1 VAFNSSRLS
10 IARKRRVLNKTAL
23 AKRIGVDLRTIA
35 RWENCESE
43 PTPEN
48 VDAIVRVLQ
57 FPRGFFYGDD
67 IEEPAAEVTSFRSQ
81 KSLSAAL
88 RDAALAAGAIGFCI
102 ADWVY
107 DRFELPPSKIPD
119 LSSYEPESAARAL
132 RQEWELGEKPIS
144 NMIQLLESK
153 GVRVFS
159 LAENTM
165 RVNAYSTWRV
175 DTPYIFLNTIKS
187 AECSRFDAAH
197 ELGHLV
203 LHQDCKM
210 KGREAEDQANAF
222 ARAFLMPK
230 ADVLSALPRVRD
242 LQQLIV
248 IKVRWLVSVAA
259 LNYRLHKLGI
269 ISDWKNRDFCIE
281 IAKKGYNKNEP
292 RPMDRERS
300 LVWEKVLKTLW
311 SERTTQVDIASN
323 LNLPLSEVE
332 GLLFGVLNTSRGT
345 PPTAPRR
352 SLSVVERPV
361 ERTTTAAT
369 A

>member
-1 VAFNSSRLS
+1 VAFNPSRLS
-10 IARKRRVLNKTAL
+10 IARKRRVLNKTTL
-23 AKRIGVDLRTIA
+23 AKQIDVDLRTIA
-35 RWENCESE
+35 RWEKCECE

-48 VDAIVRVLQ
+48 VDALVRVLN
-57 FPRGFFYGDD
+57 FPRAFFYGDD
-67 IEEPAAEVTSFRSQ
+67 IEEPLAELTSFRSQ
-81 KSLSAAL
+81 KALSAAL
-88 RDAALAAGAIGFCI
+88 RDAALAAGAIGFRI
-102 ADWVY
+102 ADWVNE
-107 DRFELPPSKIPD
+107 RFDLPPSRIPD
-119 LSSYEPESAARAL
+119 LSSYEPEVAARAL

-159 LAENTM
+159 LAENTTQ
-165 RVNAYSTWRV
+165 VNAYSTWRV
-175 DTPYIFLNTIKS
+175 DAPYVFLNTMKT

-203 LHQDCKM
+203 LHQDGKA

-222 ARAFLMPK
+222 GRAFLMPK

-248 IKVRWLVSVAA
+248 MKGRWLVSVAA
-259 LNYRLHKLGI
+259 LNYRIHRLGI

-292 RPMDRERS
+292 RPIEREKS

-311 SERTTQVDIASN
+311 SERTTQADIANN
-323 LNLPLSEVE
+323 LDLPISEVE
-332 GLLFGVLNTSRGT
+332 GLLFGVLNTSLGE
-345 PPTAPRR
+345 PPTTPRR
-352 SLSVVERPV
+352 ALSLVEQHTELSR
-361 ERTTTAAT
+361 AT

>member
-1 VAFNSSRLS
+1 
-10 IARKRRVLNKTAL
+10 LNKTTL
-23 AKRIGVDLRTIA
+23 AGRIGVDLRTIA
-35 RWENCESE
+35 RWEKCESE

-48 VDAIVRVLQ
+48 LDALVRVLD
-57 FPRGFFYGDD
+57 FPRTFFFGDD
-67 IEEPAAEVTSFRSQ
+67 IEEPLAELTSFRSQ
-81 KSLSAAL
+81 KALSAAL
-88 RDAALAAGAIGFCI
+88 RDAALAAGAIGFRI
-102 ADWVY
+102 ADWVN

-119 LSSYEPESAARAL
+119 LSSYDPESAARTL

-159 LAENTM
+159 LAENT
-165 RVNAYSTWRV
+165 RQVNAYSTWRV
-175 DTPYIFLNTIKS
+175 DTPYVFLNTMKT

-203 LHQDCKM
+203 LHQDCKV

-230 ADVLSALPRVRD
+230 ADVLSTLPRVRD

-248 IKVRWLVSVAA
+248 IKTRWLVSVAA
-259 LNYRLHKLGI
+259 LNYRIHKLGI

-281 IAKKGYNKNEP
+281 IAKKGYLRNEP
-292 RPMDRERS
+292 RPIEHEKS

-311 SERTTQVDIASN
+311 SERTTQADIASN
-323 LNLPLSEVE
+323 LDLPISEVE
-332 GLLFGVLNTSRGT
+332 GLLFGVLNTSGSGKPT
-345 PPTAPRR
+345 PPHRP
-352 SLSVVERPV
+352 LSIVEQGV
-361 ERTTTAAT
+361 ELTQAT

>member
-1 VAFNSSRLS
+1 
-10 IARKRRVLNKTAL
+10 LNKTTL
-23 AKRIGVDLRTIA
+23 AKRIGVDFRTIT

-43 PTPEN
+43 PTSEN
-48 VDAIVRVLQ
+48 LDALVRVLQ
-57 FPRGFFYGDD
+57 FPRAFFYGDD
-67 IEEPAAEVTSFRSQ
+67 MEEPLAELTSFRSQ
-81 KSLSAAL
+81 KALSAAL
-88 RDAALAAGAIGFCI
+88 RDAALAAGAIAFRI
-102 ADWVY
+102 TDWMNE
-107 DRFELPPSKIPD
+107 RFDLPVSKIPD
-119 LSSYEPESAARAL
+119 LSSYEPETAARAL

-165 RVNAYSTWRV
+165 QVNAYSTWRA
-175 DTPYIFLNTIKS
+175 DIPYVFLNTMKT

-203 LHQDCKM
+203 LHQDCKV

-230 ADVLSALPRVRD
+230 ADVLSALSRVRD
-242 LQQLIV
+242 LQQLIAV
-248 IKVRWLVSVAA
+248 KGRWLVSVAA
-259 LNYRLHKLGI
+259 LNYRIHKLGI

-292 RPMDRERS
+292 RPIDREKS

-311 SERTTQVDIASN
+311 SERTTQADIASN
-323 LNLPLSEVE
+323 LDLPISEVE
-332 GLLFGVLNTSRGT
+332 GLLFGVLNTSRGK
-345 PPTAPRR
+345 PPTTPRR
-352 SLSVVERPV
+352 SLSVVERRI
-361 ERTTTAAT
+361 ELTQAT

>member
-1 VAFNSSRLS
+1 MTFNPSRLG
-10 IARKRRVLNKTAL
+10 IARKRRVLNKTTL

-48 VDAIVRVLQ
+48 VDALVRVLQ
-57 FPRGFFYGDD
+57 FPRAFFYGDD
-67 IEEPAAEVTSFRSQ
+67 MEEPLAELTSFRSQ

-88 RDAALAAGAIGFCI
+88 RDAALAAGAIGFRI
-102 ADWVY
+102 ADWVNERFNLPASKVPELSWY
-107 DRFELPPSKIPD
+107 D
-119 LSSYEPESAARAL
+119 PESASRTL

-159 LAENTM
+159 LAENTTK
-165 RVNAYSTWRV
+165 VNAYSTWRT
-175 DTPYIFLNTIKS
+175 DTPYVFLNTMKT

-203 LHQDCKM
+203 LHQDCKL

-222 ARAFLMPK
+222 ARAFLMPR
-230 ADVLSALPRVRD
+230 ADVLSVLPRVRD
-242 LQQLIV
+242 LQDLIS
-248 IKVRWLVSVAA
+248 IKSRWRVSVAA
-259 LNYRLHKLGI
+259 LNYRVHKLGI
-269 ISDWKNRDFCIE
+269 TTDWRNRDFCIE

-292 RPMDRERS
+292 RRIEHEKS

-311 SERTTQVDIASN
+311 SERTTQTDIADN
-323 LNLPLSEVE
+323 LDLPVSEVE
-332 GLLFGVLNTSRGT
+332 GLLFGVLNTSRGK

-352 SLSVVERPV
+352 SGFSVVEQRA
-361 ERTTTAAT
+361 ELTQAT